1 MKKTLLCA
9 LAMGAVLPLAA
20 QDNKPEEQNPEGFVF
35 TVVKENPIT
44 SIKNQNRSSTCWSFS
59 GQGFLEAELL
69 RQGKPEVDL
78 SEMFVVY
85 HSYSDKADKYV
96 RLHGSLNFAPG
107 GSFYDVLYVWKHYG
121 AVPESVY
128 SGLNY
133 GEKMH
138 VHNELDAV
146 AKGYI
151 DQVIN
156 AKGNLTTAWKRGFDG
171 ILDAYLGELPET
183 FTVDG
188 KQYTPQSYAQS
199 LGLNADDY
207 VSITSYSHQP
217 FYEKF
222 ILEIPDN
229 WRWAESYN
237 VPLDE
242 MKEIADYAINNGYTI
257 AWGADVSEKGFT
269 RNGVGVLL
277 DVDGAELTGSDAAH
291 WLGLT
296 AKEKEEEIRKMTE
309 QPGRELSVTQ
319 ESRQKGYDNY
329 ATTDDHGMLIY
340 GIAKD
345 QTGKNYY
352 MVKNSW
358 GETGKYKG
366 YWYIS
371 EPFFKAKTMNYVVHK
386 DAIPKH
392 IAKKLGIK

>member
-1 MKKTLLCA
+1 
-9 LAMGAVLPLAA
+9 
-20 QDNKPEEQNPEGFVF
+20 
-35 TVVKENPIT
+35 
-44 SIKNQNRSSTCWSFS
+44 
-59 GQGFLEAELL
+59 
-69 RQGKPEVDL
+69 
-78 SEMFVVY
+78 
-85 HSYSDKADKYV
+85 
-96 RLHGSLNFAPG
+96 
-107 GSFYDVLYVWKHYG
+107 
-121 AVPESVY
+121 
-128 SGLNY
+128 
-133 GEKMH
+133 
-138 VHNELDAV
+138 
-146 AKGYI
+146 
-151 DQVIN
+151 
-156 AKGNLTTAWKRGFDG
+156 
-171 ILDAYLGELPET
+171 
-183 FTVDG
+183 
-188 KQYTPQSYAQS
+188 
-199 LGLNADDY
+199 
-207 VSITSYSHQP
+207 
-217 FYEKF
+217 
-222 ILEIPDN
+222 
-229 WRWAESYN
+229 
-237 VPLDE
+237 
-242 MKEIADYAINNGYTI
+242 
-257 AWGADVSEKGFT
+257 VSEKGFT